1 MDNFC
6 VFLTNQLEQERQY
19 SQHTNTSSC
28 LPQQIQGDLIVIPHA
43 YSAEEDTFKE
53 DLLRLC
59 KANRHIKE
67 ALETGTSV
75 TVEYSLTEINNII
88 PRKRVRS
95 DAYVRFQRFLKTKGI
110 TLIIKSR
117 KSQKAN
123 A

>member
-6 VFLTNQLEQERQY
+6 VFLTNQLEQERQF
-19 SQHTNTSSC
+19 TAVDTSSC

-43 YSAEEDTFKE
+43 YSAEEDIFKE

-75 TVEYSLTEINNII
+75 TVEYSLTEISN
-88 PRKRVRS
+88 
-95 DAYVRFQRFLKTKGI
+95 
-110 TLIIKSR
+110 
-117 KSQKAN
+117 
-123 A
+123 

>member
-28 LPQQIQGDLIVIPHA
+28 LPQQLHGDLIVIPHA
-43 YSAEEDTFKE
+43 YSTEEDTFKE

-75 TVEYSLTEINNII
+75 TVEYSLTEISNII

-110 TLIIKSR
+110 TLIINSR

>member
-19 SQHTNTSSC
+19 TAVASSC
-28 LPQQIQGDLIVIPHA
+28 LPQQIHGDLIVIPHA
-43 YSAEEDTFKE
+43 YSTEEDTFKE

-59 KANRHIKE
+59 NANIQVKE

-75 TVEYSLTEINNII
+75 TIEYTLTEINNII

-110 TLIIKSR
+110 TLIINSR
-117 KSQKAN
+117 KRQKTN

>member
-19 SQHTNTSSC
+19 TAVDMPSC
-28 LPQQIQGDLIVIPHA
+28 LPQQIHGDLIVIPHA
-43 YSAEEDTFKE
+43 YSAEEDAFKE

-59 KANRHIKE
+59 NANKHVKE
-67 ALETGTSV
+67 ALEMGTSV
-75 TVEYSLTEINNII
+75 TVDYSLTEISNII
-88 PRKRVRS
+88 PRKRARS

-117 KSQKAN
+117 KTQKAN

>member
-19 SQHTNTSSC
+19 TAVDKSSC
-28 LPQQIQGDLIVIPHA
+28 LPQQLHGDLIVIPHA
-43 YSAEEDTFKE
+43 YSAEEDTFKD

-59 KANRHIKE
+59 NANIQVKE
-67 ALETGTSV
+67 ALEIGTSV
-75 TVEYSLTEINNII
+75 TVQYSLTEICNII
-88 PRKRVRS
+88 PRNRVRS

-117 KSQKAN
+117 KSQKAS